1 MTGRSKRNTLVVGV
15 VGLAIVAGLVLAA
28 FNAQNLPLIGGGT
41 TYAAEFTEAGGL
53 RVDDEVRAAGVKVG
67 EVRDLELAGDR
78 VRIEFQISN
87 EELRLGRKTGAA
99 IKIRTVLGRKYL
111 ELHPQGTGHLD
122 PDRVIPASRT
132 VAPYDV
138 VNAFSDLTETTEEID
153 TEQLATALGTLSET
167 FADTPKDVRESLD
180 GLSRLSK
187 VIAERDQEIQRLLKH
202 ANQVTKVLSD
212 RNEDLV
218 ELFENG
224 SLLFEEVRKRREL
237 IHQLLVNAQ
246 DMSRQLRGLVRD
258 NEKQLRPALNR
269 LNSVVDMLERNQ
281 EDLDAS
287 IEALAPFTRV
297 FANTTGTGPWFDAYL
312 PNLAPLPA
320 TPQLPTDGGER

>member
-1 MTGRSKRNTLVVGV
+1 MSAGRSRRDTLVAGA

-28 FNAQNLPLIGGGT
+28 FNAQNLPFIGGGT
-41 TYAAEFTEAGGL
+41 RYAAQFTEAGGL

-78 VRIEFQISN
+78 VRIEFQVTN
-87 EELRLGRKTGAA
+87 DELRLGRETGAA

-111 ELHPQGTGHLD
+111 ELHPRGSGRLD
-122 PDRVIPASRT
+122 PDKVIPTDRT

-153 TEQLATALGTLSET
+153 TEQLATALDTLSET
-167 FADTPKDVRESLD
+167 FEDTPAEVRESLD
-180 GLSRLSK
+180 GLSRLSR
-187 VIAERDQEIQRLLKH
+187 VIAERDQEIRRLLKH
-202 ANQVTKVLSD
+202 TNDVTKVLSD
-212 RNEDLV
+212 RNQDLV

-224 SLLFEEVRKRREL
+224 SLLFEEVQQRREL

-246 DMSRQLRGLVRD
+246 DMSKQIRGLVED
-258 NEKQLRPALNR
+258 NEKQLRPALRR
-269 LNSVVDMLERNQ
+269 LGSVVDLLERNQ
-281 EDLDAS
+281 QELDAS

-297 FANTTGTGPWFDAYL
+297 FANATGTGPWFDSYV
-312 PNLAPLPA
+312 PNLVPLPA
-320 TPQLPTDGGER
+320 SPQLPTGGDR